1 MLKRIFSNYHS
12 RSLTYIFDVLGIL
25 LSVKVLLELNEA
37 YKVVASYTDIGVYV
51 FLCIAILKIAGSY
64 KFMLRYTSFID
75 IAKII
80 AAISL
85 AIILYTI
92 YAKATSRL
100 QLRYLVLLF
109 YFTISILVGYRILI
123 KLLFSQS
130 IQRKDKTPTL
140 IFGAGTNGINAFRSL
155 SNGSKLSIEGFI
167 EDDTAKVGKTIEGV
181 SVYGEKQLDKVLKN
195 KAIEQIVI
203 STAQISA
210 QRKKQLLDYFT
221 ERKIKIFT
229 LPSLEDMVGK
239 NGAQLD
245 LKKIRIE
252 DLLKRDQIKIDQQ
265 SNQEKYSGKCILIT
279 GAAGSIGSEIVAQLL
294 PFRPNKLILV
304 DIAETPLF
312 HLKER
317 YSDHLN
323 DTSFEYHVVSVLDKT
338 YIASLFKEKA
348 VQIVFHAAAYK
359 HVVMLE
365 DNPKQAIL
373 NNVLGSKN
381 MIDLSLQYAI
391 ESFVLVSTDK
401 AINPTNIMGLSKRIA
416 ELYMSCIQETG
427 ETKLTTTR
435 FGNVLGSNG
444 SVVPI
449 FNAQIAAG
457 GPITLTH
464 PDITRYFMTIPEAC
478 QLVLEAAANCK
489 GGEIFVFDMGDPV
502 KIYDL
507 AVNMIRLSGF
517 IENEDIAIEITG
529 LRPGEKLYEELLSS
543 KETLIKSHNE
553 LIFIAQKAPISP
565 VVKNSIEA
573 LISKAHNEASANDLV
588 HEMKTLVPEFNSS
601 NSLYK
606 KA

>member
-51 FLCIAILKIAGSY
+51 FLCIAFLKIAGSY

-130 IQRKDKTPTL
+130 IQRKDKTPTF

-167 EDDTAKVGKTIEGV
+167 EDDTAKIGKTIEGV

-239 NGAQLD
+239 IGAQPD

-252 DLLKRDQIKIDQQ
+252 DLLKRDQINIDQKA
-265 SNQEKYSGKCILIT
+265 NEEKYKDKCILIT

-317 YSDHLN
+317 YSEQFN
-323 DTSFEYHVVSVLDKT
+323 DISFEYHVVSVLDKT
-338 YIASLFKEKA
+338 YIASLFKEKS

-391 ESFVLVSTDK
+391 ESFVLISTDK

-427 ETKLTTTR
+427 KTKLTTTR

-489 GGEIFVFDMGDPV
+489 GGEIFVFDMGEPV

-529 LRPGEKLYEELLSS
+529 LRPGEKLYEELLSDQ
-543 KETLIKSHNE
+543 ETLIKSHNE
-553 LIFIAQKAPISP
+553 LIFVAQKAPISP
-565 VVKNSIEA
+565 KVKKAIEA
-573 LISKAHNEASANDLV
+573 LILKAHQEARANDLV

-601 NSLYK
+601 NSLY
-606 KA
+606 

>member
-25 LSVKVLLELNEA
+25 ISVKVLLELNEA

-92 YAKATSRL
+92 YAKASSRL
-100 QLRYLVLLF
+100 QIRYLVLLF

-130 IQRKDKTPTL
+130 IQTKGKTPTL

-155 SNGSKLSIEGFI
+155 SNGSKISVEGFI
-167 EDDTAKVGKTIEGV
+167 EDDAAKIGKTIEGV

-203 STAQISA
+203 STVQISA
-210 QRKKQLLDYFT
+210 QRKKQLLDFFT
-221 ERKIKIFT
+221 DRKIKIFT
-229 LPSLEDMVGK
+229 LPSLEDMVGQ
-239 NGAQLD
+239 NGTQVD

-252 DLLKRDQIKIDQQ
+252 DLLKRDQINIDQKA
-265 SNQEKYSGKCILIT
+265 NEEKYKDKCILIT
-279 GAAGSIGSEIVAQLL
+279 GAAGSIGSEIVTQLL
-294 PFRPNKLILV
+294 PFKPKKLLLV

-317 YSDHLN
+317 YSDQFN

-338 YIASLFKEKA
+338 YIASLFKEKS

-391 ESFVLVSTDK
+391 ESFVLISTDK

-427 ETKLTTTR
+427 KTKLTTTR

-489 GGEIFVFDMGDPV
+489 GGEIFVFDMGEPV

-529 LRPGEKLYEELLSS
+529 LRPGEKLYEELLSDQ
-543 KETLIKSHNE
+543 ETLIKSHNE
-553 LIFIAQKAPISP
+553 LIFVAQKAPISP
-565 VVKNSIEA
+565 KVKEAIEA
-573 LISKAHNEASANDLV
+573 LISKAHQEARPNDLV

-601 NSLYK
+601 NSAYN

>member
-92 YAKATSRL
+92 YVKASSRL
-100 QLRYLVLLF
+100 QIRYLVLLF

-130 IQRKDKTPTL
+130 IQRKDKTPTF

-167 EDDTAKVGKTIEGV
+167 EDDTAKIGKTIEGV

-239 NGAQLD
+239 IGAQPD

-252 DLLKRDQIKIDQQ
+252 DLLKRDQINIDQKA
-265 SNQEKYSGKCILIT
+265 NEEKYKDKCILIT

-317 YSDHLN
+317 YSEQFN
-323 DTSFEYHVVSVLDKT
+323 DTSFEYHVVSVLDKN
-338 YIASLFKEKA
+338 YIASLFKEKS

-478 QLVLEAAANCK
+478 QLVLEAAATCK
-489 GGEIFVFDMGDPV
+489 GGELFVFDMGEPV

-529 LRPGEKLYEELLSS
+529 LRPGEKLYEELLSDQ
-543 KETLIKSHNE
+543 ETLIKSHNE
-553 LIFIAQKAPISP
+553 LIFVAQKAPISP
-565 VVKNSIEA
+565 KVKEAIEA
-573 LISKAHNEASANDLV
+573 LISNAHQEAGANDLV
-588 HEMKTLVPEFNSS
+588 HEMKTLVPEFNSK
-601 NSLYK
+601 NIKYTNI
-606 KA
+606 

>member
-1 MLKRIFSNYHS
+1 MCTIFMVS
-12 RSLTYIFDVLGIL
+12 T
-25 LSVKVLLELNEA
+25 
-37 YKVVASYTDIGVYV
+37 
-51 FLCIAILKIAGSY
+51 
-64 KFMLRYTSFID
+64 
-75 IAKII
+75 
-80 AAISL
+80 
-85 AIILYTI
+85 ILYY
-92 YAKATSRL
+92 YAAGEKQGIDRDEINIIVRNHLSS
-100 QLRYLVLLF
+100 LLF

-130 IQRKDKTPTL
+130 VQTKGKTPTL

-155 SNGSKLSIEGFI
+155 SNGSKISVEGFI
-167 EDDTAKVGKTIEGV
+167 EDDAAKIGKTIEGV

-203 STAQISA
+203 STVQISA
-210 QRKKQLLDYFT
+210 LRKKQLLDFFT
-221 ERKIKIFT
+221 DRKIKIFT
-229 LPSLEDMVGK
+229 LPSLEDMVGQ
-239 NGAQLD
+239 NGTQVD

-252 DLLKRDQIKIDQQ
+252 DLLKRDQINIDQKA
-265 SNQEKYSGKCILIT
+265 NEEKYKGKCILIT

-294 PFRPNKLILV
+294 PFKPKKLLLV

-317 YSDHLN
+317 YSEQFN

-338 YIASLFKEKA
+338 YIASLFKEKS

-449 FNAQIAAG
+449 FNAQIAVG

-489 GGEIFVFDMGDPV
+489 GGEIFVFDMGEPV

-529 LRPGEKLYEELLSS
+529 LRPGEKLYEELLSDQ
-543 KETLIKSHNE
+543 ETLIKSHNE
-553 LIFIAQKAPISP
+553 LIFVAQKAPISP
-565 VVKNSIEA
+565 KVKEAIEA
-573 LISKAHNEASANDLV
+573 LISKAQQEAGANDLV

-601 NSLYK
+601 NSVYN